1 LFAQVAGTYVNAKGP
16 RFETKAE
23 IRAFAGIGQVLGMT
37 AAHEATACGE
47 LKLRYGMLCVVDN
60 MCHGVGAPF
69 DLDAFHAAQDDNRA
83 ALERVIELAVPRLET
98 LACTIAAKA
107 IDAAA
112 AAASDGAGDSSS
124 PEASPAAGDATPFS
138 IASGPST
145 GSRHPVDLIV
155 HARWVVPIIP
165 HNMVFAHHAVVV
177 RDGTIVAVLPSHQA
191 TAKYEAARIIH
202 KPRHAIMPGLV
213 NCHTHLGMTALRG
226 LGDDKPL
233 FEWLSTAIW
242 PTEGRLMSSEYVRA
256 GVQMGLAELLRGG
269 TTCVNDMYF
278 FPDVLAEELQ
288 RVGMRGCIGAPIL
301 EFPTAW
307 AGSADEYLSKAEA
320 MVVKGRADD
329 TRGLLTYAISPHAPY
344 TVADSS
350 FVKIKAMA
358 DRLDTRIHVHLHET
372 KAEVEDSVHG
382 AKTPNKHLSEH
393 KCAPVTNL
401 VRMGVLS
408 ERTIAVHMANLSDE
422 HLAEVAETG
431 AHVVHCPHSNMK
443 LASGFCRVADL
454 VAAGVNV
461 AIGTDSCASNNKLD
475 MLGEMRTAAMLAK
488 VVSSDPT
495 AADAATA
502 LAMATINGAKAI
514 GQADRTGSLS
524 VGKSADMIA
533 VDLSEIESLPLYDV
547 QSHLVYATDRNQVT
561 DVWVNGARLLAE
573 RKLTTIDYASC
584 VASAHHWA
592 KLVAPANE
600 PEEDA
605 GESAAGTEAAAASS
619 SSS

>member
-1 LFAQVAGTYVNAKGP
+1 MNAKGP

-23 IRAFAGIGQVLGMT
+23 IRAFASIGHVLGMT

-69 DLDAFHAAQDDNRA
+69 DLASFHAVQDENRA

-98 LACTIAAKA
+98 LAATISACEA
-107 IDAAA
+107 DTAAA
-112 AAASDGAGDSSS
+112 EAPAASASSS
-124 PEASPAAGDATPFS
+124 ASASASPSPPVGTPFS
-138 IASGPST
+138 EAWSDSTTTPGTRKIADI
-145 GSRHPVDLIV
+145 VV
-155 HARWVVPIIP
+155 HARWVVPVEP

-177 RDGTIVAVLPSHQA
+177 RDGVILAVLPSHEA
-191 TAKYEAARIIH
+191 TAKYQAARIIH
-202 KPRHAIMPGLV
+202 KPRHAIMPGLI

-242 PTEGRLMSSEYVRA
+242 PTEGRLMSADYVRA
-256 GVQMGLAELLRGG
+256 GVRMGLAELLRGG

-288 RVGMRGCIGAPIL
+288 QAGMRGCVGAPIL

-320 MVVKGRADD
+320 VVAEARGAD
-329 TRGLLTYAISPHAPY
+329 TRGLLSFAICPHAPY
-344 TVADSS
+344 TVADAT

-372 KAEVEDSVHG
+372 KAEVDDSVKG

-393 KCAPVTNL
+393 NCAPVTNL
-401 VRMGVLS
+401 IRLGVLS
-408 ERTIAVHMANLSDE
+408 ERTVAVHMANLSDE

-454 VAAGVNV
+454 IKAGVNV
-461 AIGTDSCASNNKLD
+461 AVGTDSCASNNKLD
-475 MLGEMRTAAMLAK
+475 MIGEMRTAAMLAK
-488 VVSSDPT
+488 VVASDPT

-514 GQADRTGSLS
+514 GQADRTGSLIA
-524 VGKSADMIA
+524 GKSADMIA

-547 QSHLVYATDRNQVT
+547 QSHLVYATDRSQVT
-561 DVWVNGARLLAE
+561 DVWVQGTRLLAE
-573 RKLTTIDYASC
+573 RKLTTIDYEAC
-584 VASAHHWA
+584 VASAHRWA
-592 KLVAPANE
+592 KLVSPANE
-600 PEEDA
+600 TEEDA
-605 GESAAGTEAAAASS
+605 GETDSEAEAAASS
-619 SSS
+619 SS